1 MSLTSQRYKI
11 APQLKDYDCL
21 PTDWR
26 PYTMFRQA
34 SKYSSDSV
42 NTDETGQRL
51 SFDRNGNPLSFSNLD
66 GPFDLIV
73 GASTAFGVG
82 ATHDKNTIA
91 SQLSILSGRQ
101 TLSLTGRAYN
111 SYQELLLFVEYLHK
125 FSDLGKIIIISGANN
140 LYVSA
145 FRDKYGIP
153 FFMSD
158 YFYNSIR
165 VAALSRKKR
174 LLAMLFDTIGGQSID
189 WGGVNKTNIFQKIYE
204 GFGHRMSTDD
214 TPDVNV
220 QSAAH
225 RTIQD
230 LSVFHKLAK
239 SIGAQLSFCLQPVAG
254 WMQKTLVNEE
264 KILFDTIQART
275 SEILNVFS
283 HPKIHQEYSSVIE
296 NYCTSSKLNFC
307 DLSSCIK
314 PSNNWMYVDRVHLT
328 DAGNSLI
335 AQYIFQNFY
344 E

>member
-1 MSLTSQRYKI
+1 
-11 APQLKDYDCL
+11 
-21 PTDWR
+21 
-26 PYTMFRQA
+26 
-34 SKYSSDSV
+34 
-42 NTDETGQRL
+42 
-51 SFDRNGNPLSFSNLD
+51 
-66 GPFDLIV
+66 
-73 GASTAFGVG
+73 
-82 ATHDKNTIA
+82 
-91 SQLSILSGRQ
+91 
-101 TLSLTGRAYN
+101 
-111 SYQELLLFVEYLHK
+111 
-125 FSDLGKIIIISGANN
+125 
-140 LYVSA
+140 
-145 FRDKYGIP
+145 
-153 FFMSD
+153 MSD

-174 LLAMLFDTIGGQSID
+174 LLAMLFDSIGGQSID

-220 QSAAH
+220 QRAAH

-230 LSVFHKLAK
+230 LSVFHKLAE

-254 WMQKTLVNEE
+254 WMQKPLVNEE

-283 HPKIHQEYSSVIE
+283 HPKIHREYSSVIE

-314 PSNNWMYVDRVHLT
+314 PSNNWMYVDRIHLT
-328 DAGNSLI
+328 DAGNSLV